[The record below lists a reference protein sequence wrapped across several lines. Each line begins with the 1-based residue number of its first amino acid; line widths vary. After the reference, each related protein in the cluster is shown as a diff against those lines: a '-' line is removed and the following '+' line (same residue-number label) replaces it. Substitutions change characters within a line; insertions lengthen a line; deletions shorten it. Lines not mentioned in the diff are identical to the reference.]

1 MKRLL
6 SILLAL
12 TMLLSLTAC
21 GGGND
26 AAPGGGAV
34 LCLLGVLPG
43 GGRAPA
49 RGGGDAAGLL
59 PCGDGPVR
67 SGPGPGRAAPP
78 VADRPGYRRINGTD
92 GLRPRGAGRLCLWSA
107 GRRRRAVGR
116 GTVDRRDIRPAGGL

>member
-49 RGGGDAAGLL
+49 HGGGDAAGLL
-59 PCGDGPVR
+59 ALWGLPV
-67 SGPGPGRAAPP
+67 
-78 VADRPGYRRINGTD
+78 
-92 GLRPRGAGRLCLWSA
+92 L
-107 GRRRRAVGR
+107 
-116 GTVDRRDIRPAGGL
+116 GGLLVLWAVMTQSRRYPQGNRDLLGRITAPVNRGLDALRSRLSLSGWEGTRP